1 MLEIRQTCLKTNM
14 LESVR
19 DLRPCPGAGLKPGP
33 VTGPGNH
40 FPKTHIEAE
49 TDDSFHNFEKYKLKS
64 KLDEGTPTNRISLD

>member
-1 MLEIRQTCLKTNM
+1 M

-33 VTGPGNH
+33 ATGLGKH

-64 KLDEGTPTNRISLD
+64 QLDEGTPTNRISTD